1 MKMEDVQCCFRRILP
16 NPCAGCTGACSEQR
30 SRQGRGSGVLAA
42 DSAFTVS
49 VAAAAGT
56 CTMMAA
62 KQCRRSLSAERGEG
76 FGLDFAITL

>member
-1 MKMEDVQCCFRRILP
+1 MKMEDVQCCFRSILP
-16 NPCAGCTGACSEQR
+16 NPCAGCTGACSE
-30 SRQGRGSGVLAA
+30 GRGSGVLAA

-49 VAAAAGT
+49 VAAGT